1 MTVVEF
7 LSHFWKLFL
16 NGNNPTQLKRLF
28 ASLKNCRNDLT
39 ALKER
44 ATKKFDEMELVKNNE
59 KLREK
64 IIRSLQSCL
73 EPMEVS
79 LDMACNEYVAAVR
92 LAQKQQP
99 QETESVEINDNG
111 KRPLQQ

>member
-1 MTVVEF
+1 M
-7 LSHFWKLFL
+7 
-16 NGNNPTQLKRLF
+16 KR
-28 ASLKNCRNDLT
+28 SLE
-39 ALKER
+39 A
-44 ATKKFDEMELVKNNE
+44 
-59 KLREK
+59 
-64 IIRSLQSCL
+64 SLQSCL